1 MSCLGI
7 QQCEAALSPS
17 PGNRYYSRGLA
28 HEGCLSPPKEKII
41 AQADL
46 KSACMEL
53 GICNPKS
60 STKRVLRIWDPPLTP
75 DGLQI
80 RQSKGP
86 IEVEKPGGDR
96 HPLTGRASPQMTPKT
111 PRPSRGERLKPKT
124 SRPLPKGREW
134 GRGEKGQKT
143 KESLQLTIYSVN
155 E

>member
-28 HEGCLSPPKEKII
+28 HEGCLSPPKEKIN

-60 STKRVLRIWDPPLTP
+60 STLRESCGSEIRPSPP

-80 RQSKGP
+80 RQSTGP

-111 PRPSRGERLKPKT
+111 PRPSPEGRINQEFLAPYQRGEV
-124 SRPLPKGREW
+124 
-134 GRGEKGQKT
+134 GRGVKRGKKQK
-143 KESLQLTIYSVN
+143 IHCN
-155 E
+155 

>member
-1 MSCLGI
+1 MRLG
-7 QQCEAALSPS
+7 EGDKLKATSVL
-17 PGNRYYSRGLA
+17 GDWLNSRGLA

-53 GICNPKS
+53 GVCNPKS
-60 STKRVLRIWDPPLTP
+60 STLRESCGSDPPVTP

-86 IEVEKPGGDR
+86 IEVEKTGGDR

-111 PRPSRGERLKPKT
+111 PRPSPEGRINQELLAPHCGERL
-124 SRPLPKGREW
+124 GV
-134 GRGEKGQKT
+134 GKT
-143 KESLQLTIYSVN
+143 KESIATNDI
-155 E
+155 